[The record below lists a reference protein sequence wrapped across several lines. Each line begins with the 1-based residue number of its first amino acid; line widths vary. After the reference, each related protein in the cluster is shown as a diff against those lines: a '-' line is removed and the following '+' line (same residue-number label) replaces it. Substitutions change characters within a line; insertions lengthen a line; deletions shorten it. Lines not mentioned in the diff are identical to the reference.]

1 MNIQVAS
8 VPQQNLLGGP
18 ENMVTELKTS
28 VFIAPGESVPGVKQ
42 YFQIAKTIAG
52 FINGAGVVIIVAAK
66 NSFKKCHGISSYV
79 HSSSRSRISL
89 IRRISSI
96 AVGLKS

>member
-28 VFIAPGESVPGVKQ
+28 IFIAPGESVPGVKQ

-52 FINGAGVVIIVAAK
+52 FINLNSAVEDFDIAA
-66 NSFKKCHGISSYV
+66 
-79 HSSSRSRISL
+79 
-89 IRRISSI
+89 
-96 AVGLKS
+96 

>member
-52 FINGAGVVIIVAAK
+52 FINGAGGTLWLGVADDGK
-66 NSFKKCHGISSYV
+66 VKGVESD
-79 HSSSRSRISL
+79 L
-89 IRRISSI
+89 
-96 AVGLKS
+96 AVLGGGSARPCRKT

>member
-52 FINGAGVVIIVAAK
+52 FINGAGGTLWLGSGGSALGVASAEGAVISVNNGGHVEYAE
-66 NSFKKCHGISSYV
+66 
-79 HSSSRSRISL
+79 
-89 IRRISSI
+89 
-96 AVGLKS
+96 